1 MIDEVIECV
10 FEAARKQLPLQIY
23 GKETRAGCRCVC
35 SAPCGRCHHVFNDA
49 MLMQAEGWG
58 KMRGLIF
65 LGLFLRPR

>member
-35 SAPCGRCHHVFNDA
+35 NAPCGRCHHVFNDA
-49 MLMQAEGWG
+49 MLMQAGG
-58 KMRGLIF
+58 
-65 LGLFLRPR
+65 